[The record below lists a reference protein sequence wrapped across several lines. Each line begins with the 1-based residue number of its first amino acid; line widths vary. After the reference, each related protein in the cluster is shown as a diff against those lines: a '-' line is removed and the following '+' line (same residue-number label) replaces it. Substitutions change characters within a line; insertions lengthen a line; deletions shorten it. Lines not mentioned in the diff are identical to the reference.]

1 MDKQQVIL
9 LVFAILAILYVLY
22 NTFQVTAVPLEKGV
36 KYTAGQSVHEPFT
49 SSMGAPLDYG
59 IGSYSNIKLGYPY
72 QNSWR
77 NDTQNIPLLKR
88 PVFTGQGTPFPLKSS
103 DSMQPIYP
111 TMGPTVDGL
120 PNSPTSMFMLKYNQ
134 SKPECCPSTF
144 STSTGCI
151 CLTGQQSD
159 WINSRGSNN
168 SAPSQF

>member
-1 MDKQQVIL
+1 
-9 LVFAILAILYVLY
+9 
-22 NTFQVTAVPLEKGV
+22 
-36 KYTAGQSVHEPFT
+36 
-49 SSMGAPLDYG
+49 MGAPLNYTMG
-59 IGSYSNIKLGYPY
+59 QYSNVKLGYPY

-77 NDTQNIPLLKR
+77 NDTQNIPLLQGKVYS
-88 PVFTGQGTPFPLKSS
+88 PQGTPFPLKSS

-120 PNSPTSMFMLKYNQ
+120 PGSPQRLSMLSLNQ

-144 STSTGCI
+144 STSTGCV
-151 CLTGQQSD
+151 CLTSQQSD

>member
-77 NDTQNIPLLKR
+77 NETQNIPLLQGK
-88 PVFTGQGTPFPLKSS
+88 VFTGQGTPFPLKSS
-103 DSMQPIYP
+103 DSMVDVYP
-111 TMGPTVDGL
+111 KSDLSVDGL
-120 PNSPTSMFMLKYNQ
+120 VGSPTSMFMFKYNQ
-134 SKPECCPSTF
+134 ASPYCKSSF
-144 STSTGCI
+144 SSSSGQL
-151 CLTGQQSD
+151 CLTSQQSD

-168 SAPSQF
+168 SAPSDF